1 MARLS
6 KEQIK
11 QMADR
16 AQARSD
22 DDDAEWERGFD
33 QTCEKAKIERNREIY
48 EAEIE
53 RLALLTPLGY
63 EIERPAVAQ
72 RLGMRA
78 SVLDSLVK
86 ARRPNGHDDNGQGR
100 AVQITDLDPWDDP
113 VDGDTLAAA
122 LVAAIK
128 KYVVLRDDQADTIA
142 FWILHTWLVNEFYI
156 SPRLAITSPTK
167 GCGKTTVLRLL
178 NIITRRPK
186 RTGSISPPAL
196 FRAVEIFQ
204 PTMLLDETEK
214 YVEHGSDLHALLN
227 EGHCKG
233 ASIMRVLGD
242 KLELREFGI
251 YGAAA
256 FARNGP
262 MPDDLDQ
269 RSIVIEMQRRKAN
282 EPLEELREEP
292 CEPLIQLARM
302 CARWAADNAAAVRGQ
317 DPDMGDLINRG
328 GDNWRPLIAIANV
341 VGSKWPSRLVTAAGK
356 LAPREPGSVGIILLG
371 DIKAMAADKKAD
383 RLTSTELAE
392 TLHGIEGRPWA
403 EWGRNGKPIS
413 PNQVARLLKEFKVS
427 PETIRIGTDR
437 TAKGYYLN
445 KFAEAF
451 ERYLGPQGVNEP
463 SHRHN
468 VESTGTSEPFQT
480 VTEKTVLRSESAK
493 KPAPNGQCDGVTVQK
508 GGNGACACD
517 DPVVCDHC
525 GAPATP
531 DAPVHV
537 CTVEGEDRLL
547 HRACQAEWLG
557 ETPDLSGERGETF
570 EDLPAGL
577 DRRGEICAHCGQ
589 PWGGEP
595 WDYDGVKVRLHPHCE
610 KPWIDAYEAS
620 RRRSMSASWSSLWS

>member
-1 MARLS
+1 MRGDWGQVMARVT

-16 AQARSD
+16 TEARAHGIAD

-33 QTCEKAKIERNREIY
+33 ETCEKVRREHSREII

-53 RLALLTPLGY
+53 RLALLTPIEY

-72 RLGMRA
+72 CLSMRA
-78 SVLDSLVK
+78 SVLDSLVRAK
-86 ARRPNGHDDNGQGR
+86 RPNGHDDGQGR
-100 AVQITDLDPWDDP
+100 AVQIADLKPWHDPI
-113 VDGDTLAAA
+113 DGGTLAAA
-122 LVAAIK
+122 LVSAIK

-142 FWILHTWLVNEFYI
+142 FWILHTWLVNEFHI

-233 ASIMRVLGD
+233 ASVMRVLGD
-242 KLELREFGI
+242 KLELREFAI

-269 RSIVIEMQRRKAN
+269 RSIVIELQRRKAD

-302 CARWAADNAAAVRGQ
+302 CARWAGDNADAIRGC
-317 DPDMGDLINRG
+317 DPEMGHLINRG
-328 GDNWRPLIAIANV
+328 GDNWRPIIAIANV
-341 VGSKWPSRLVTAAGK
+341 VGGEWPSRLVTAAGK
-356 LAPREPGSVGIILLG
+356 LAPREPGSVGVILLG
-371 DIKAMAADKKAD
+371 DIKAMAADEKAD

-392 TLHGIEGRPWA
+392 TLHGLEGRPWA

-413 PNQVARLLKEFKVS
+413 PNQVARLLKEFKVY
-427 PETIRIGTDR
+427 PETIRIGADR
-437 TAKGYYLN
+437 TARGYYLN

-451 ERYLGPQGVNEP
+451 ERYLGPQGGNEP
-463 SHRHN
+463 AHRHN

-480 VTEKTVLRSESAK
+480 ETEKNVFRSESAK
-493 KPAPNGQCDGVTVQK
+493 KPASNGHCVVVSVQK
-508 GGNGACACD
+508 GGGALFNDIPGADVPVCA
-517 DPVVCDHC
+517 HC
-525 GAPATP
+525 GAPATA
-531 DAPVHV
+531 DHPVQLV
-537 CTVEGEDRLL
+537 AVEGEEFLL
-547 HRACQAEWLG
+547 HRDCRADWIN
-557 ETPDLSGERGETF
+557 ETSPDLSIPPFLQR
-570 EDLPAGL
+570 
-577 DRRGEICAHCGQ
+577 
-589 PWGGEP
+589 EP
-595 WDYDGVKVRLHPHCE
+595 NNG
-610 KPWIDAYEAS
+610 
-620 RRRSMSASWSSLWS
+620 